1 MFSRAQAFRKLALKT
16 HPDKRPASEREAAE
30 KEFDALQK
38 AYDVLSDADARQAL
52 DDVLRATAVRR
63 AAHAARDAKRKRA
76 VEDLEARERAAAGS
90 SGALSDEQ
98 KARERLRVELARL
111 RKQREGSRRYTPGM
125 DEDNVAS
132 TAVEVPEHLY
142 RSLKA
147 VWRRDDDSDASAY
160 SAKKLRDIFETFG
173 TVEDVVLREGKKK
186 KGSALVVFA
195 TIDACVAASNA
206 TSGDLS
212 NPLVVTRAAIPAKST
227 QGAATSV
234 TKPADST
241 HAEKPKPAAPVSAAN
256 KDFESIV
263 LERMK
268 RAQER
273 ARLVAE
279 AEAEE

>member
-1 MFSRAQAFRKLALKT
+1 M
-16 HPDKRPASEREAAE
+16 AE

-38 AYDVLSDADARQAL
+38 AYDALSDADARQAL

-111 RKQREGSRRYTPGM
+111 RKQREGSRRYTPGG
-125 DEDNVAS
+125 DDIEGAS
-132 TAVEVPEHLY
+132 ASVEVPEHLY

-147 VWRRDDDSDASAY
+147 VWRRDHEAGASEY
-160 SAKKLRDIFETFG
+160 SAKRLREIFESFG
-173 TVEDVVLREGKKK
+173 VVEDVVLREGKKK

-195 TIDACVAASNA
+195 AVDACVAASNA

-212 NPLVVTRAAIPAKST
+212 NPLVVTRAAIPSKSS
-227 QGAATSV
+227 QGAATTAPKKADTAPAEQPMPSAPTSV
-234 TKPADST
+234 
-241 HAEKPKPAAPVSAAN
+241 AN

-279 AEAEE
+279 AEADD

>member
-1 MFSRAQAFRKLALKT
+1 
-16 HPDKRPASEREAAE
+16 
-30 KEFDALQK
+30 
-38 AYDVLSDADARQAL
+38 
-52 DDVLRATAVRR
+52 
-63 AAHAARDAKRKRA
+63 
-76 VEDLEARERAAAGS
+76 
-90 SGALSDEQ
+90 
-98 KARERLRVELARL
+98 
-111 RKQREGSRRYTPGM
+111 
-125 DEDNVAS
+125 
-132 TAVEVPEHLY
+132 
-142 RSLKA
+142 
-147 VWRRDDDSDASAY
+147 
-160 SAKKLRDIFETFG
+160 
-173 TVEDVVLREGKKK
+173 
-186 KGSALVVFA
+186 VVFA